1 MSFKMKWNNDFEKR
15 LNQLSEDADKISGDN
30 QVPFEDLFNQQF
42 MWKYTEFDSILEFV
56 NESGFDFTNMESINE
71 SELDA
76 FIEAHTSFSSW
87 EDMKGKAAKLWITKQ
102 LGF

>member
-1 MSFKMKWNNDFEKR
+1 MSFKMKWNNNFENR

-30 QVPFEDLFNQQF
+30 QIPFEELFNQQF
-42 MWKYTEFDSILEFV
+42 MRKHTEFNSIDEFV
-56 NESGFDFTNMESINE
+56 NKSGFDFTNMDSINE
-71 SELDA
+71 SELDK
-76 FIEAHTSFSSW
+76 FIEGHTSFSSW